1 MIVDTS
7 WRPATPPASVTC
19 GDTQTSSSS
28 PSSPGLEKEEPLEQ
42 SVCTPWLRSA
52 ATGCHK
58 QSQTVISD
66 LSVQTSCLWTFQT
79 TKDFHREILLKKLL
93 KWIDNV
99 LLWCIMVLV
108 NKIMINPALSVYTMR
123 LHLIVKSPRLCLSF
137 ILSFCHSS
145 QIFLNSVRQAPACRN
160 ASVLNLLNNAVCLV
174 VRYLQLGK
182 GLLPD
187 INAVGWLTSLAKFV
201 SSLRDN
207 LFKLQVWLIWYQGM
221 SGQVL
226 VLTWGLSGTYLARIP
241 G

>member
-137 ILSFCHSS
+137 IHSS
-145 QIFLNSVRQAPACRN
+145 QIFFNSVRHTPACWN
-160 ASVLNLLNNAVCLV
+160 ASIPKILKVCPYNLLCWNRICNNNI
-174 VRYLQLGK
+174 
-182 GLLPD
+182 GLYRL
-187 INAVGWLTSLAKFV
+187 K
-201 SSLRDN
+201 
-207 LFKLQVWLIWYQGM
+207 VWLGWFTFNHLPHNMQWNLY
-221 SGQVL
+221 
-226 VLTWGLSGTYLARIP
+226 A
-241 G
+241 